1 MGAAEAT
8 GHCAGGPPGER
19 ALLRGREHIV
29 PRVWIGSEAARK
41 RLCEGGGWT
50 EAPEVIWNQH
60 CLAGRK
66 DVFPVLL
73 AATSTLSVSPSDL
86 LAPLAAVAAVLLLRL
101 VGRPAPVWVR
111 RRNNRRR

>member
-1 MGAAEAT
+1 MT
-8 GHCAGGPPGER
+8 G
-19 ALLRGREHIV
+19 
-29 PRVWIGSEAARK
+29 VWIGSEEPRK
-41 RLCEGGGWT
+41 HLCEGGGWT
-50 EAPEVIWNQH
+50 APPEVIRNRH

-86 LAPLAAVAAVLLLRL
+86 LAPLAAAAALLLLRL

-111 RRNNRRR
+111 RRRNTRRR

>member
-1 MGAAEAT
+1 MTAIRSPDGR
-8 GHCAGGPPGER
+8 HPLKER
-19 ALLRGREHIV
+19 ALLRSRENSV
-29 PRVWIGSEAARK
+29 KELWIGSEAARQ

-50 EAPEVIWNQH
+50 AAIEVIWNRY

-73 AATSTLSVSPSDL
+73 AATSTLPVSPSDL
-86 LAPLAAVAAVLLLRL
+86 LAPLAAIAALLLLSL

-111 RRNNRRR
+111 RRNHRRR